1 MKKII
6 IGSDHAGFKLKED
19 VKKFLKNIHYKV
31 KDCGTDSEESVD
43 YPNIGKKVAKDVA
56 KEKCFGILI
65 CGSGIG
71 MSIVANKVK
80 GIRAALCHDEN
91 TAEVAR
97 KHNNSNILCLGSRVL
112 EDGDAKRIV
121 KRYLETEF
129 SDEERHKR
137 RVDEIKD
144 IECSS

>member
-1 MKKII
+1 MKII
-6 IGSDHAGFKLKED
+6 IASDHAGFKLKEEL
-19 VKKFLKNIHYKV
+19 KNFLKSQGHKI

-43 YPNIGKKVAKDVA
+43 YPDIGYKAAKSVA

-80 GIRAALCHDEN
+80 GIRAALCHDES

-97 KHNNSNILCLGSRVL
+97 KHNNANVLCLGSRVI
-112 EDGDAKRIV
+112 EAREAKRIT
-121 KRYLETEF
+121 KKYLETDF
-129 SDEERHKR
+129 SSEERHKR
-137 RVDEIKD
+137 RVKEIKNL
-144 IECSS
+144 ECSS